1 MIAPSI
7 DGRAQLIEPG
17 ACGEVPVR
25 STTSRSPV
33 LITRTQIG
41 YISLLLPSWSW

>member
-17 ACGEVPVR
+17 AWRDVPVR
-25 STTSRSPV
+25 STTSRSPR
-33 LITRTQIG
+33 LISRTQIG
-41 YISLLLPSWSW
+41 YISLLFPS